1 MAEEKRNL
9 CAQVPISLHSRV
21 RQEQEASGQTLSE
34 YMTQLITE
42 FYHMKENQG
51 NMNTETRTVAFQV
64 PPELFEEF
72 KAYLQRN
79 HIKQKEF
86 FLACI
91 QRALSDE
98 ATAEAAEP
106 GSRDPEEDTIGSC
119 TTGAPSVHGGALS
132 VHKQLIQN

>member
-9 CAQVPISLHSRV
+9 CAQIPISLHSRV

-34 YMTQLITE
+34 YMTQLIINY
-42 FYHMKENQG
+42 YHMKEDHQ

-79 HIKQKEF
+79 HLKQKEF

-91 QRALSDE
+91 QRALAEECTADEPASDPE
-98 ATAEAAEP
+98 PLEAAQTE
-106 GSRDPEEDTIGSC
+106 
-119 TTGAPSVHGGALS
+119 
-132 VHKQLIQN
+132 

>member
-9 CAQVPISLHSRV
+9 CAQIPISLHSRV

-34 YMTQLITE
+34 YMTQLITNY
-42 FYHMKENQG
+42 YHMKENQG

-79 HIKQKEF
+79 HLKQKEF

-91 QRALSDE
+91 QRALAEESPADEPASDPE
-98 ATAEAAEP
+98 PLEAAQTE
-106 GSRDPEEDTIGSC
+106 
-119 TTGAPSVHGGALS
+119 
-132 VHKQLIQN
+132 